1 MTEVENFGTTQSDPN
16 NAAVIQV
23 DNIKKGIKRIMVFI
37 QSNTSKYNQL
47 TDNLKIAI
55 SRINIYAGESS
66 WTLSGP
72 FLADQKIHLGP
83 FTAELLSRANE
94 EFWVVPDGVL
104 YLHLRIPT
112 NEKVRIEIFTSPVS
126 VLYEGATPP
135 TAAVGDFTYIVKT
148 ECEDVEDQVRV
159 DFSANTTIR
168 EFVSTDLSEHG
179 EKEIPLKTDG
189 RNVQYIVAL
198 VEKKVSSDWV
208 ALSDSDDFGELLIK
222 AGTKSLISQNFA
234 TLRAL
239 TNLNLKTPV
248 ALPAGLIIHKLLPTA
263 FPYGTV
269 FNERFGIDAAN
280 IKVYIKGARG
290 NTTDFRFT
298 VSSIGYTQ
306 YSKIGS
312 GIISPNAFQ
321 PSFQSPLPMRNVR
334 QIRK

>member
-1 MTEVENFGTTQSDPN
+1 
-16 NAAVIQV
+16 
-23 DNIKKGIKRIMVFI
+23 
-37 QSNTSKYNQL
+37 
-47 TDNLKIAI
+47 
-55 SRINIYAGESS
+55 
-66 WTLSGP
+66 
-72 FLADQKIHLGP
+72 
-83 FTAELLSRANE
+83 
-94 EFWVVPDGVL
+94 
-104 YLHLRIPT
+104 
-112 NEKVRIEIFTSPVS
+112 
-126 VLYEGATPP
+126 
-135 TAAVGDFTYIVKT
+135 
-148 ECEDVEDQVRV
+148 VEDQVRV

-198 VEKKVSSDWV
+198 VEKNTGTAGSPVWE

-321 PSFQSPLPMRNVR
+321 PSFQSPLPNRNVR